1 MWDEVS
7 FDVRF
12 CVWCGGKNWR
22 FEDQEADR
30 REKWMTSAPP
40 SAAALRHLHL
50 VLLLLSHCVLQLCC
64 LKWIKEGL
72 QRFNL
77 TDHEFLRPISCDDTG
92 SSNEN
97 DNVTRARRRRR
108 DV

>member
-1 MWDEVS
+1 MDDDVS
-7 FDVRF
+7 GF
-12 CVWCGGKNWR
+12 KPPP
-22 FEDQEADR
+22 
-30 REKWMTSAPP
+30 PP
-40 SAAALRHLHL
+40 SAETFCSSPP
-50 VLLLLSHCVLQLCC
+50 LSLCTIPLCC

-72 QRFNL
+72 QRLNL

-97 DNVTRARRRRR
+97 DNVTHARRRRR